1 MKRLGLVTV
10 LGISYA
16 YASACCGV
24 SSSGV
29 PVKFGDQSNIIIW
42 NPETKTEHFVRN
54 AMFDTKAKDFGFIA
68 PTPEVPKLE
77 ATTEDAYYS
86 LMSLRP
92 KSMSMSCACSGGA
105 MDSAVTSSKSVQVLQ
120 DLKVGKYRAVTI
132 KSDDPNALADYLK
145 ASGYVSTPAF
155 KEWVEYYAKKK
166 WVLTAFNLRGDKE
179 AKTESGIIRMSF
191 KTDKPFNPYYVPS
204 DNTGNDGTL
213 RIYFVSDGK
222 YKANVGESGT
232 WNPSEWDAPVPAEV
246 ANTLAKELK
255 ISSVDIPK
263 DVTVTY
269 FEKYN
274 WLNSSKEDLYFS
286 KSPGSFRM
294 TSFALVAAIGAG
306 LWWFTKTRKAKIVS
320 SQA

>member
-1 MKRLGLVTV
+1 MKRLGLVAV
-10 LGISYA
+10 LGVSYA

-29 PVKFGDQSNIIIW
+29 PVKFGDQSNIIVW

-77 ATTEDAYYS
+77 AATEDAYYT
-86 LMSLRP
+86 LGNLRP
-92 KSMSMSCACSGGA
+92 QPPSMSCGCSAGMEGNE
-105 MDSAVTSSKSVQVLQ
+105 TSSKSVQVLQ
-120 DLKVGKYRAVTI
+120 DLMVGKYRAVTI
-132 KSDDPNALADYLK
+132 KSDDPKALADYLQS
-145 ASGYVSTPAF
+145 SGYASTPAF

-166 WVLTAFNLRGDKE
+166 WVLTAFKLRGDKE

-191 KTDKPFNPYYVPS
+191 KTDKPFNPYYVPA
-204 DNTGNDGTL
+204 DNGGVSGTL

-246 ANTLAKELK
+246 ADTLATELK
-255 ISSVDIPK
+255 VPRTDIPK
-263 DVTVTY
+263 GATVTY
-269 FEKYN
+269 FEKYD
-274 WLNSSKEDLYFS
+274 WLNGAKEDLYFS
-286 KSPGSFRM
+286 KSPGPFGM
-294 TSFALVAAIGAG
+294 ISFAFVAAIGVG